1 MDMESYFEL
10 SHLLFLSL
18 SLTIYGEYISI
29 SLAII
34 LHHFNTYG
42 ISLCEHSIGFGM
54 LPIFNQCKQECMYL
68 AINIPVH
75 PSLSFN
81 PNTIII
87 NVPQRHVHAVI
98 SFYLITCTSTHLN
111 FFYFF
116 IFNFSAYNTF
126 VLQIFIS
133 I

>member
-34 LHHFNTYG
+34 LRHFNTYG

-54 LPIFNQCKQECMYL
+54 LPIFNQRKQQCMYL

-75 PSLSFN
+75 PPLSFN

-98 SFYLITCTSTHLN
+98 SFNLITCTFTHLN
-111 FFYFF
+111 FF
-116 IFNFSAYNTF
+116 
-126 VLQIFIS
+126 
-133 I
+133 